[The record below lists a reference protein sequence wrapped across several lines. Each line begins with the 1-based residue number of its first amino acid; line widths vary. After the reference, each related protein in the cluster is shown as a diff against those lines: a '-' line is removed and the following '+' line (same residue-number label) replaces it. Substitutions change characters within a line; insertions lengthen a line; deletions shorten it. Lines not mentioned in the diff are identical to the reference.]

1 MDIDAQGVD
10 TARMSSPLDLRRL
23 AQFVAAADHGSLTK
37 AARSLF
43 MSQQAMS
50 AAMRLLEKEVGAE
63 LFTRQGRNVVLTA
76 AGHKLREGAPALLAA
91 TESLSEAAR
100 RAAHDRVP
108 AFMVG
113 HTPAITSEEAFD
125 LVAPVHR
132 VMPELSITV
141 RQMFPDEI
149 EEALIERTIDV
160 GLRRGVSTPNDL
172 AAAGLGYDKL
182 RLAVDSSHPLVE
194 RQDLTLS
201 DVVGFTLIVWAPPQ
215 ASFYTDFLVSSCR
228 RAGFEPR
235 FVVNPIQGTPPVTA
249 VVGNDY
255 VALVTAPAGSALGG
269 RVVVLDLS
277 DAPMVPIQALWLPH
291 TTSAARSA
299 LLSR

>member
-1 MDIDAQGVD
+1 MEGQGTDIGRP
-10 TARMSSPLDLRRL
+10 TSPLDLRRL

-50 AAMRLLEKEVGAE
+50 AAMRLLEKEVGTE

-91 TESLSEAAR
+91 TQSLSAATR
-100 RAAHDRVP
+100 RAAYEHVP

-113 HTPAITSEEAFD
+113 HTPAITSEEAFE
-125 LVAPVHR
+125 LVTPVR
-132 VMPELSITV
+132 RSMPEVSITV

-149 EEALIERTIDV
+149 ERGLIERTIDV
-160 GLRRGVSTPNDL
+160 GLRRGVSTPTDL
-172 AAAGLGYDKL
+172 AAAALGYDRL
-182 RLAVDSSHPLVE
+182 RLAVDSAHPLAG
-194 RQDLTLS
+194 RKDLTLADIAES
-201 DVVGFTLIVWAPPQ
+201 TLIVWAPPLH
-215 ASFYTDFLVSSCR
+215 SFYTDFLVSACR
-228 RAGFEPR
+228 RAGFEPAL
-235 FVVNPIQGTPPVTA
+235 VINPIQGTPPVTA

-255 VALVTAPAGSALGG
+255 VALVTAPTGPALGG
-269 RVVVLDLS
+269 RVTVLDLG

-291 TTSAARSA
+291 TISAARSA
-299 LLSR
+299 LLNG